1 MISPLVRR
9 LVEVWK
15 YPAADTGNLPQLLA
29 DNEHLVLFFP
39 GDPERYPEGDDVAVI
54 LPELV
59 RAFEGRLNA
68 AVVHSENETALRQ
81 RYPFKAWPG
90 LVFLRRGVQLGSICK
105 VKDWADYLEQIEALL
120 GRETGA
126 EQAIPSVNL

>member
-9 LVEVWK
+9 LLEVWK
-15 YPAADTGNLPQLLA
+15 YPRADTGNLPQLLA

-54 LPELV
+54 LPELL
-59 RAFEGRLNA
+59 RAFEGRLGA
-68 AVVHSENETALRQ
+68 AVVCGENAAALKQ
-81 RYPFKAWPG
+81 RYPFDAWPG

-120 GRETGA
+120 GRGTRS
-126 EQAIPSVNL
+126 EQAIQSVNL